1 MRHIPSISSPP
12 KVYRRSSR
20 FIPGVHELQ
29 ELSFD
34 PKPRRGNKETS
45 TSQNSPSVAD
55 LTRIF
60 KTPPTQH
67 HARGSMQGGVPPGAT
82 QIQQL
87 FVQIPVQVVPP
98 ATVQQQVLAMVS
110 TECITP
116 CNVFCIQQYAKES

>member
-1 MRHIPSISSPP
+1 M
-12 KVYRRSSR
+12 
-20 FIPGVHELQ
+20 
-29 ELSFD
+29 SFD
-34 PKPRRGNKETS
+34 PKPRRGNKEAS

-60 KTPPTQH
+60 QTPPPQNQ
-67 HARGSMQGGVPPGAT
+67 AQGSIQGGVLPGAT

-98 ATVQQQVLAMVS
+98 ATVQQQVLAMAS

-116 CNVFCIQQYAKES
+116 CNIFRIQQYAKES